1 MNHQYFETT
10 DQEQVL
16 LRQFDESS
24 EEEDQKPKGLF
35 QRLSNKISQFTGNK
49 VIEDEDLDE
58 ILVQIKEQLMAK
70 NVAEEIAASLVAAL
84 RSQLLQTKT
93 KAFTSVQHTGTALK

>member
-58 ILVQIKEQLMAK
+58 ILVQIKE
-70 NVAEEIAASLVAAL
+70 
-84 RSQLLQTKT
+84 
-93 KAFTSVQHTGTALK
+93 

>member
-93 KAFTSVQHTGTALK
+93 KAFTSVQHTGMALK